1 VKNYNSKVFN
11 IEKHHKHPGISTKK
25 NLLLLMVPGI
35 SDVSKAAVELL
46 HRCFHHLDPGIDY
59 SDDTI
64 IT

>member
-1 VKNYNSKVFN
+1 
-11 IEKHHKHPGISTKK
+11 
-25 NLLLLMVPGI
+25 MVPGI